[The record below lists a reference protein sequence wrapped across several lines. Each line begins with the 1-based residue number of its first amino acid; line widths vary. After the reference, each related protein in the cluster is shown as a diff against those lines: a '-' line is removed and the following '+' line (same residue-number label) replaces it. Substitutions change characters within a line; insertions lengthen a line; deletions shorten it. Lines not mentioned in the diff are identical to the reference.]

1 MRFTPRAALLMAL
14 ASSLALVG
22 AAPVMLLAM
31 LAVATVAFFDALAVR
46 RPPSVTRVVGGFAR
60 GVPTHVT
67 ITVDAPNASGIEI
80 RQPVPPDMTSPAATT
95 TESTLAA
102 TLIPQQRGRY
112 ELPVVAVRTD
122 GPLGLGRWYHQHGE
136 PVGVRVYPDLPAAQ
150 RLAQAV
156 RQRSIRAV
164 GSRRRGPLG
173 LGTEFESVREYHTDD
188 DFRQINWRATARLGR
203 PMSNNL
209 RVEQDADVWLIVD
222 TGRLMS
228 ASFALRGGMAN
239 RLDLALDIA
248 AAVGLV
254 ADDLGDRVGF
264 IAYADRIVTTLQPRR
279 SGGAAAIEAA
289 FSLSPTDGDSDHQ
302 TAFAAMASTR
312 RGLVYL
318 FTDLID
324 EAAAAPLAVAL
335 PAISRRH
342 VVTVVS
348 LDDPEYIRA
357 RSSGTDSERSVVADI
372 DAATDGAARLLRRS
386 GAQVLIEP
394 ANRIAEAT
402 VRYYVQARSGTGR

>member
-1 MRFTPRAALLMAL
+1 MRFTPRTALLLAV

-22 AAPVMLLAM
+22 ATPLMFLVMLAI
-31 LAVATVAFFDALAVR
+31 AVVALFDALAVR
-46 RPPSVTRVVGGFAR
+46 RAPSVTRHVGGFAR
-60 GVPTHVT
+60 GVPTHLTV
-67 ITVDAPNASGIEI
+67 TVDAPNASAVEI
-80 RQPVPPDMTSPAATT
+80 RQPVPPDMTSPVAITDARVLKTT
-95 TESTLAA
+95 LV
-102 TLIPQQRGRY
+102 PRQRGRY
-112 ELPVVAVRTD
+112 ELPIVAIRTD

-136 PVGVRVYPDLPAAQ
+136 PTGVRVYPDLPGAE

-173 LGTEFESVREYHTDD
+173 LGTEFESVREYRTDD

-228 ASFALRGGMAN
+228 ASFALGDGLAN

-264 IAYADRIVTTLQPRR
+264 IAYADRINTLLQPRR
-279 SGGAAAIEAA
+279 SGGEAAIEAA
-289 FSLSPTDGDSDHQ
+289 FALAPLDEESDHE
-302 TAFAAMASTR
+302 TAFAAMAASR
-312 RGLVYL
+312 RGLVYVL
-318 FTDLID
+318 TDLID
-324 EAAAAPLAVAL
+324 EAAAKPLAAAL
-335 PAISRRH
+335 PAICRRH
-342 VVTVVS
+342 LVTVVG
-348 LDDPEYIRA
+348 LDDPEFVRA
-357 RSSGTDSERSVVADI
+357 RTKGSETEKTVMADI
-372 DAATDGAARLLRRS
+372 DAASDRAARLIRRS
-386 GAQVLIEP
+386 GAQVLIAP
-394 ANRIAEAT
+394 ADRIAEAT
-402 VRYYVQARSGTGR
+402 VRYYVQARSGRGR